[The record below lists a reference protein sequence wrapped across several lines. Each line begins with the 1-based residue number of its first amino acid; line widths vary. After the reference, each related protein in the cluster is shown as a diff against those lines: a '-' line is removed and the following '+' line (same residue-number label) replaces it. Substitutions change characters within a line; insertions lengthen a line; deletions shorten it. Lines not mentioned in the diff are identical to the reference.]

1 MQKRRKQI
9 IDPRLQSKFT
19 LAFVCVAGS
28 CLLLQSVTVVLS
40 LHALADRLP
49 HDGPLVLGMVGR
61 TLAYNLGLLFLLLV
75 PLSVAVSTIL
85 TFRIAG
91 PIYRFRK
98 FLEAVAQG
106 ERPADCRIRT
116 GDELQDFCELLNR
129 ATEPLRQP
137 TAVQASAEE
146 SSTTERRRS
155 A

>member
-1 MQKRRKQI
+1 MQKRRKQL
-9 IDPRLQSKFT
+9 IDPRLQTKFI

-40 LHALADRLP
+40 LHRLADRLP
-49 HDGPLVLGMVGR
+49 HDGPLVLDEIGS
-61 TLAYNLGLLFLLLV
+61 TLGFNLGLLFLFLV

-91 PIYRFRK
+91 PIYRFRM
-98 FLEAVAQG
+98 FLESLTRG

-137 TAVQASAEE
+137 VAVPASTPEGASA
-146 SSTTERRRS
+146 ERRRS